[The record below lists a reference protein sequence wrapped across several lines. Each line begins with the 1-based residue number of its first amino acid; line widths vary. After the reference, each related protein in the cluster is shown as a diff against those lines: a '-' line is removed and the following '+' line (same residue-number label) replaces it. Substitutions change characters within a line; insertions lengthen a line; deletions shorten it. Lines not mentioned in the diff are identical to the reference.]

1 MPVNSVIPDSSQ
13 SLYVTFQQ
21 SIVIFCRKL
30 RRSAKMAY
38 WLFKTEPA
46 ECSIDDFAQAPDKPI
61 VWEGVRNYQARNM
74 LRDQVKTGD
83 LVLIYHSSCKLIGV
97 AGIARV
103 VRSAYPDPSQFDA
116 ASAYFYSR
124 SSEQQPRWIAVDLQ
138 FVSKLATIIT
148 LDKIKSSAKLYG
160 LPLVQKGSR
169 LSVMPVT
176 PDQWQS
182 ILQLG

>member
-1 MPVNSVIPDSSQ
+1 
-13 SLYVTFQQ
+13 
-21 SIVIFCRKL
+21 
-30 RRSAKMAY
+30 MAY
-38 WLFKTEPA
+38 WLFKTEPS
-46 ECSIDDFAQAPDKPI
+46 ECSIDDFAKAPDTPI

-74 LRDQVKTGD
+74 LRDEVKSGD

-103 VRSAYPDPSQFDA
+103 VRSAYADPSQFDA
-116 ASAYFYSR
+116 ASDYFDSK
-124 SSEQQPRWIAVDLQ
+124 SSTENPRWTAVDLQ
-138 FVSKLATIIT
+138 FVEKLPAIIP
-148 LDKIKSSAKLYG
+148 LDKIKSSAKMNG

-176 PDQWQS
+176 PSQWQS